1 MRKYLIPVLI
11 ALVLCEFQA
20 GAVSRKDKKKVEQ
33 ENAELRAQLDSLH
46 KVLDSLKLQIPAP
59 VLEDTVAVVINGAN
73 EDILAISTPERSQA
87 ETDSLLDLWYRNVLN
102 VRDTVA
108 LPIPTEGYHSDVS
121 DEVMISRLEDIN
133 ACITLP
139 FNNTVKDYMVLYSE
153 KMRKSMG
160 KVISLADYYFP
171 IFDEVFSRR
180 GLPLELKYLAV
191 VESTLKPT
199 ARSRSGATGMW
210 QLMYRTATSYGL
222 VIDSY
227 VDERMDVEKSTEAAA
242 SYLEDAYQ
250 VFGDWALAICAY
262 NCGPGNVNKAI
273 KRADGARD
281 FWSIYPYLPKET
293 RGYVPAFVGVM
304 YAMTYYK
311 EYGIERV
318 DMGLPAQVDTFHIGK
333 NLHFRQISEI
343 AGIPLE
349 EIEAVNPKYI
359 RSIVP
364 GSGSISVLNLPYKW
378 SGAFM
383 DNHSEEMYNYKAQEL
398 FTSKVNKGKNN
409 IKIPEKPRQKTDLSQ
424 FDGYTWYTVQAGD
437 SYYSIA
443 REYVGVSAFNI
454 MDYNGMTSTSLK
466 PGMKLKIPVPKNL

>member
-1 MRKYLIPVLI
+1 MRKYLLPII
-11 ALVLCEFQA
+11 FALVLCEFQA
-20 GAVSRKDKKKVEQ
+20 GAAVRKDKKKVEQ
-33 ENAELRAQLDSLH
+33 ENIELRAQLDSLH
-46 KVLDSLKLQIPAP
+46 RVLDSLRLQLPAMLP
-59 VLEDTVAVVINGAN
+59 EDTSVLVADSLDSSESAVPQR
-73 EDILAISTPERSQA
+73 TQA
-87 ETDSLLDLWYRNVLN
+87 QTDSLLDLWYRNVLN
-102 VRDTVA
+102 VRDTVE
-108 LPIPTEGYHSDVS
+108 LQIPSENYHSEVP

-139 FNNTVKDYMVLYSE
+139 FNNTVKSYMVLYSE
-153 KMRKSMG
+153 KMRTSMG

-222 VIDSY
+222 TIDSY
-227 VDERMDVEKSTEAAA
+227 TDERMDVEKSTEAAA

-281 FWSIYPYLPKET
+281 FWAIYPYLPKET

-304 YAMTYYK
+304 YAMTYYR
-311 EYGIERV
+311 EYGIKPI

-333 NLHFRQISEI
+333 NLHFRQISEV

-359 RSIVP
+359 REIVP
-364 GSGSISVLNLPYKW
+364 GSGGVSVLNLPYKW
-378 SGAFM
+378 SGAFL

-398 FTSKVNKGKNN
+398 FASKVNKGKNN

-424 FDGYTWYTVQAGD
+424 FDGYTWYTVKAGD

-454 MDYNGMTSTSLK
+454 MDYNGVTSTSLK
-466 PGMKLKIPVPKNL
+466 PGMKLKIPVPKN